1 MSLII
6 EYKLKKGFV
15 PTKDTIK
22 TCDESRKAMQTL
34 LIKTAKIV
42 NPKLTWFMWLLSRFY
57 KRTIT
62 EEVIKYEFF
71 LFPDGSKLPKQI
83 NNGHGLN

>member
-6 EYKLKKGFV
+6 EYKLKKGFI

-34 LIKTAKIV
+34 LIETAKIAS
-42 NPKLTWFMWLLSRFY
+42 PKTTWLIWILTRFY
-57 KRTIT
+57 KKIVTDEKIS
-62 EEVIKYEFF
+62 YEFY
-71 LFPDGSKLPKQI
+71 LFPSKEKHEESI
-83 NNGHGLN
+83 STIKE